1 MILLKTLELFCCSPS
16 ASSQEGLLAEG
27 SSSDSRPKQL
37 LRTRW
42 SLGPTQSLPCSGSN
56 FLMRGL
62 PLTTNTWSLGRRMI
76 SGGTYMRELS
86 LRSRDLRFTR
96 DSILASIELILFLDR
111 FRIYRLV
118 SE

>member
-1 MILLKTLELFCCSPS
+1 
-16 ASSQEGLLAEG
+16 
-27 SSSDSRPKQL
+27 
-37 LRTRW
+37 
-42 SLGPTQSLPCSGSN
+42 
-56 FLMRGL
+56 
-62 PLTTNTWSLGRRMI
+62 
-76 SGGTYMRELS
+76 MRELS